1 MRNAISPNQLVL
13 WSHYELT
20 DAWKPT
26 GILLPPPQRA
36 QQTAGKDGQATAGRR
51 THTNG
56 GQSRRTDRTT
66 SSLTALT
73 GTAGVCGLVRLSS
86 RHSKRPGGR
95 RRVQPRSGLGILFDG
110 A

>member
-1 MRNAISPNQLVL
+1 MRHAISPNQLVL
-13 WSHYELT
+13 WPHHELT

-26 GILLPPPQRA
+26 GILLPPRSTQRMA
-36 QQTAGKDGQATAGRR
+36 SKDGQVTAGRR
-51 THTNG
+51 TRTNG

-73 GTAGVCGLVRLSS
+73 GTAGVCSLVRLSS

-110 A
+110 D